1 LTDVTTADS
10 RIAQAERR
18 LVDLQ
23 VEAQFSAMRDRLEN
37 MDTRLGQ
44 LPAVLADLRRRGY
57 VFRNDL
63 EERAAGLAKSWPA
76 TRRQV
81 QAMITQRAADLA
93 PELRAAVALMRT
105 LQPLK
110 ARPLTAV
117 ESTVA
122 AAEARLDDLAR
133 RVAAAA
139 QTVAGMFDTAEK
151 ELRALDDGVSD
162 ADHLLDEMAA
172 ATFAWQPGEC
182 GVSMVEAEQLG
193 DRKEDTLKGILFL
206 TDRRLIMER
215 VEKVATKKVL
225 FITTKSELV
234 RELLWE
240 ASIDLLEGVEA
251 TEERHALILTHELL
265 NLSFKRQAKV
275 ERAALRLKADSETWR
290 GLIAR
295 VRSGPTR
302 RSGWRPGRG
311 DAAVALPRAAK
322 CPGCGASLSL
332 AGEVR
337 GRAPTP
343 VRPAATSSRWS
354 VSRAARRGSGPRIA
368 SHAQIHSPAPGRI
381 GVIITRSV
389 RVRGARSSARHRP
402 SAIAGFARYHRRIAK
417 KSDRIALMTETPAI
431 FPTICCGSIA
441 SPWSRVSSSLGT
453 RPCEIEWISRPRSS
467 IAAWRLAPITP
478 PRPADPADSCGLSGG
493 PGPGRRGDRG
503 DHL

>member
-1 LTDVTTADS
+1 MTDVTTADS

-23 VEAQFSAMRDRLEN
+23 EEAQFSAVRDRLEN

-172 ATFAWQPGEC
+172 ATFTWQPGEC

-206 TDRRLIMER
+206 TDRRIIMER

-240 ASIDLLEGVEA
+240 ASIDLLEGAEA

-265 NLSFKRQAKV
+265 DLSFKRPAKV

-290 GLIAR
+290 GLIGQVQSGAIEAQR
-295 VRSGPTR
+295 VAGQAEVTPPSRYRVP
-302 RSGWRPGRG
+302 
-311 DAAVALPRAAK
+311 AK

-337 GRAPTP
+337 GMSAYTCE
-343 VRPAATSSRWS
+343 TC
-354 VSRAARRGSGPRIA
+354 GN
-368 SHAQIHSPAPGRI
+368 
-381 GVIITRSV
+381 IITLE
-389 RVRGARSSARHRP
+389 RV
-402 SAIAGFARYHRRIAK
+402 
-417 KSDRIALMTETPAI
+417 E
-431 FPTICCGSIA
+431 
-441 SPWSRVSSSLGT
+441 
-453 RPCEIEWISRPRSS
+453 
-467 IAAWRLAPITP
+467 
-478 PRPADPADSCGLSGG
+478 
-493 PGPGRRGDRG
+493 
-503 DHL
+503 